1 MEEKKIK
8 KKKLTL
14 SVGSKKPHSAP
25 HYAQS
30 KGKTSVVIEK
40 KASRRWGEKKFQT
53 QNNNFNKPRSTGD
66 FAPKKTTINK
76 NFDIRK
82 IAEERATKR
91 FRNLKEDSLQQ
102 KKSSLGKEKIFAS
115 KREYKLTLS
124 KALDDEAL
132 DGRERSLS
140 SVKRA
145 RLKAKKNQD
154 LEKTNLE
161 TKKLFMK

>member
-66 FAPKKTTINK
+66 FAPKKTTINR

-91 FRNLKEDSLQQ
+91 FGNLKEDSLQQ
-102 KKSSLGKEKIFAS
+102 KKKQFR
-115 KREYKLTLS
+115 KRKNFCIKKRIQTYF
-124 KALDDEAL
+124 
-132 DGRERSLS
+132 
-140 SVKRA
+140 VKS
-145 RLKAKKNQD
+145 
-154 LEKTNLE
+154 
-161 TKKLFMK
+161 FG

>member
-53 QNNNFNKPRSTGD
+53 QVNNFNKPRSTGD
-66 FAPKKTTINK
+66 FAPKKTTEV
-76 NFDIRK
+76 FPLLC
-82 IAEERATKR
+82 A
-91 FRNLKEDSLQQ
+91 
-102 KKSSLGKEKIFAS
+102 
-115 KREYKLTLS
+115 
-124 KALDDEAL
+124 
-132 DGRERSLS
+132 
-140 SVKRA
+140 
-145 RLKAKKNQD
+145 
-154 LEKTNLE
+154 
-161 TKKLFMK
+161 